1 MKKNLSLIFAII
13 AWFAVIVQFYLMMDN
28 RVASV
33 PETIIRF
40 FSFFTILTNTLV
52 AVYFTIQSLAK
63 NQKGFWLQPGTLTA
77 ITVYILVVGLVYQLV
92 LRQIWEPEGM
102 QKIVDELLH
111 SVNPVLVLIFW
122 SLYEKRD
129 NIRWNQLPYW
139 LIYPLIYLVYILTR
153 GQLSGFYPYPFINV
167 TDLGMKQVLVN
178 SFFLLLLFLGLSA
191 GLVWVAKRTSKK

>member
-1 MKKNLSLIFAII
+1 MKKNIALIFAII
-13 AWFAVIVQFYLMMDN
+13 AWFAVITQFYLMMEN

-52 AVYFTIQSLAK
+52 AVYFTVLSLAK
-63 NQKGFWLQPGTLTA
+63 NQKGFWQQPGTLTA

-102 QKIVDELLH
+102 QKVVDELLH

-122 SLYEKRD
+122 FIYEKKN
-129 NIRWNQLPYW
+129 NIRWSQLPYW
-139 LIYPLIYLVYILTR
+139 LLYPLIYLVYILVR
-153 GQLSGFYPYPFINV
+153 GHLSGFYPYPF
-167 TDLGMKQVLVN
+167 
-178 SFFLLLLFLGLSA
+178 
-191 GLVWVAKRTSKK
+191 VWK